1 MNDTENTQPLEPEAP
16 VADSES
22 TPREPEVF
30 PKEYVTKLREE
41 AAKYRTQLREQEAKA
56 EAARQEALK
65 RQPLEEQLT
74 TLTAELEA
82 ARQAA
87 AENATRARQASLKAQ
102 LAGKVLDADAAM
114 RLLDDTFVTEDDAV
128 KLDEFLE
135 RYAFLKPTSK
145 PSVPSA
151 NATTSR
157 DGTTLTPDDFRGK
170 SPAWIER
177 NLHRLKQPE

>member
-1 MNDTENTQPLEPEAP
+1 MPEAEP
-16 VADSES
+16 NQPTPETPEVTSES
-22 TPREPEVF
+22 TTPEQEVF
-30 PKEYVTKLREE
+30 PKEYVQKLREE

-65 RQPLEEQLT
+65 RAPLEEQLT
-74 TLTAELEA
+74 TLQSELEA
-82 ARQAA
+82 ARKAA
-87 AENATRARQASLKAQ
+87 TENATRARQASLKAQ

-114 RLLDDTFVTEDDAV
+114 RLLDDDFVGEDDAV
-128 KLDEFLE
+128 KLDAFLE
-135 RYAFLKPTSK
+135 RYAFLKPTSSK

-177 NLHRLKQPE
+177 NLPRLKKLE

>member
-1 MNDTENTQPLEPEAP
+1 MPEDAINQPTPEAP
-16 VADSES
+16 EATSES
-22 TPREPEVF
+22 TPPEQEVF

-82 ARQAA
+82 AKKAA
-87 AENATRARQASLKAQ
+87 TENATRARQANLKAQ

-114 RLLDDTFVTEDDAV
+114 RLLDDDFVGEDDAV
-128 KLDEFLE
+128 KLDAFLE

-151 NATTSR
+151 NATSAR

-170 SPAWIER
+170 SQAWIAA